1 LPIDIE
7 FDAPRVVQYTEKQAK
22 EAREDGVDLLEEARE
37 QALARSAL
45 YQQQL

>member
-1 LPIDIE
+1 MQE
-7 FDAPRVVQYTEKQAK
+7 HAK
-22 EAREDGVDLLEEARE
+22 EACEDGVDLLEEAQE